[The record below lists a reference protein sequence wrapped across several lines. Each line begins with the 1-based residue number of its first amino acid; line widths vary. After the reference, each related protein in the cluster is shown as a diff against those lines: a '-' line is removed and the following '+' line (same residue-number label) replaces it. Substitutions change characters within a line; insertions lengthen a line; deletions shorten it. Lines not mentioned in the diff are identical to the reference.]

1 MPKKSE
7 QIQARLNKA
16 EADARALKRALAEAK
31 REEKREAKAAQRKR
45 DQQTGLS
52 LVAELRAPVPRVEA
66 RGRPHGPQR
75 TFYGSER
82 SERTEKVPFA
92 PNKFRPLCGRVGATH
107 GADAP
112 CVDSAPG
119 IRRER

>member
-31 REEKREAKAAQRKR
+31 REAKAAQHKR

-52 LVAELRAPVPRVEA
+52 LVAELRANGLSDGDMAWVAVVIAYA
-66 RGRPHGPQR
+66 RSHTFATPDGGRESVWDAAVR
-75 TFYGSER
+75 E
-82 SERTEKVPFA
+82 
-92 PNKFRPLCGRVGATH
+92 H
-107 GADAP
+107 GAA
-112 CVDSAPG
+112 
-119 IRRER
+119 R

>member
-52 LVAELRAPVPRVEA
+52 LVAELRANGLSDGDMAWVAVVIAYA
-66 RGRPHGPQR
+66 RSHTFATPDGGRESVWDAAVR
-75 TFYGSER
+75 E
-82 SERTEKVPFA
+82 
-92 PNKFRPLCGRVGATH
+92 H
-107 GADAP
+107 GAA
-112 CVDSAPG
+112 
-119 IRRER
+119 R